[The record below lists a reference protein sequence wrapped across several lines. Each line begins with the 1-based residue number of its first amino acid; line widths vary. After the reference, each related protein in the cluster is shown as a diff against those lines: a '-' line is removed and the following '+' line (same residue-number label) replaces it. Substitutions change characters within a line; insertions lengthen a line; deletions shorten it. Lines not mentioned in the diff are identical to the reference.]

1 MQFRKTNRKK
11 EEYKTCGGQWENNT
25 GLNRKLR
32 RKKRENTK
40 ATTFKNI
47 IVGNFLKHINDNYKQ
62 FQEAQ
67 KPRQEK

>member
-1 MQFRKTNRKK
+1 MEKKQTIQRVEDRVRKQHRFKQK
-11 EEYKTCGGQWENNT
+11 IEK
-25 GLNRKLR
+25 
-32 RKKRENTK
+32 KKRENTK